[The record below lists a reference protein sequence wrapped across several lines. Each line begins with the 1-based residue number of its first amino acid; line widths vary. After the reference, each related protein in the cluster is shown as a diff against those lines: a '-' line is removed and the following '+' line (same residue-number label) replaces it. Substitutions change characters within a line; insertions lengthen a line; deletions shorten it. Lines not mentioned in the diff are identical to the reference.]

1 MLDCNDCQAAYTLF
15 HKAFVK
21 CYNESFPFKIT
32 ESKYKTRKPWL
43 TVGLKNSIKQKNKL
57 FYKSRKMPT
66 YENISLYK
74 KFRHCL
80 NMLLRRT
87 ERNHYDVIMNEN
99 RSNMKKMWS
108 IIRNVIQ
115 KNKQVKI
122 TDQILINN
130 KIVTNKTDIAN
141 AFNNFFV
148 NIGYNLSKA
157 IPSCNIDPLSYI
169 PNGALNSMYIT
180 ETDHYEIK
188 NILCSLNNSSPGWD
202 DIHAKIVKASYLYY
216 INPLC
221 HIYNLS
227 LKQGVF
233 PSEFKIAKVI
243 PLYKNGNKLLVNN
256 YRPVSVLTFF
266 SKILERLMYIRLIS
280 FVNKQKILYDFQFG
294 FRKGHSTNQA
304 LLILVDKILNAI
316 DNGNLVIGLFIDL
329 CKAFDTVNHEI
340 LFEKL
345 SKYGIRNTA
354 LQWFKSYLQNRKQ
367 FVCYQNIESLY
378 SNISCG
384 VPQGSILG
392 PILFLLYINDMAFV
406 SKKFFTILFADD
418 TNFFITS
425 NNYVDLVTTLN
436 NELCKIVE
444 WLNVNKL
451 SINISKS
458 QYMIFQS
465 SKKNFI
471 TKENLFINGTM
482 IRKVESTKFLGVII
496 DSKLSWSEHI
506 HHIKNKI
513 SKSIGI
519 LYKVRKT
526 FQVSTLI
533 TLYYCFIYPYFQ
545 YCVEVW
551 GKACNIYLSSLIN
564 IQKRAIRI
572 IYSAP
577 YKAHTAPLF
586 LKMNIL
592 PLNKIY
598 IYCISLFM
606 YKYINGIL
614 PKIFDN
620 LFICNKDIHKYYT
633 RQFNKLHIPKVNLS
647 GSKKS
652 ISNEGVIIWNFVS
665 DKIVY
670 NCSLLTY
677 KHNLKNY
684 LLYNDVPTSQ

>member
-1 MLDCNDCQAAYTLF
+1 
-15 HKAFVK
+15 
-21 CYNESFPFKIT
+21 
-32 ESKYKTRKPWL
+32 
-43 TVGLKNSIKQKNKL
+43 
-57 FYKSRKMPT
+57 
-66 YENISLYK
+66 
-74 KFRHCL
+74 
-80 NMLLRRT
+80 
-87 ERNHYDVIMNEN
+87 
-99 RSNMKKMWS
+99 
-108 IIRNVIQ
+108 
-115 KNKQVKI
+115 
-122 TDQILINN
+122 
-130 KIVTNKTDIAN
+130 
-141 AFNNFFV
+141 
-148 NIGYNLSKA
+148 
-157 IPSCNIDPLSYI
+157 
-169 PNGALNSMYIT
+169 MYIT

-243 PLYKNGNKLLVNN
+243 SLYKNGNKLLVNN

-418 TNFFITS
+418 TNFFITG

-444 WLNVNKL
+444 WLNVNK
-451 SINISKS
+451 
-458 QYMIFQS
+458 
-465 SKKNFI
+465 
-471 TKENLFINGTM
+471 
-482 IRKVESTKFLGVII
+482 
-496 DSKLSWSEHI
+496 
-506 HHIKNKI
+506 
-513 SKSIGI
+513 
-519 LYKVRKT
+519 
-526 FQVSTLI
+526 
-533 TLYYCFIYPYFQ
+533 
-545 YCVEVW
+545 
-551 GKACNIYLSSLIN
+551 
-564 IQKRAIRI
+564 
-572 IYSAP
+572 
-577 YKAHTAPLF
+577 
-586 LKMNIL
+586 
-592 PLNKIY
+592 
-598 IYCISLFM
+598 
-606 YKYINGIL
+606 
-614 PKIFDN
+614 
-620 LFICNKDIHKYYT
+620 
-633 RQFNKLHIPKVNLS
+633 
-647 GSKKS
+647 
-652 ISNEGVIIWNFVS
+652 
-665 DKIVY
+665 
-670 NCSLLTY
+670 
-677 KHNLKNY
+677 
-684 LLYNDVPTSQ
+684 